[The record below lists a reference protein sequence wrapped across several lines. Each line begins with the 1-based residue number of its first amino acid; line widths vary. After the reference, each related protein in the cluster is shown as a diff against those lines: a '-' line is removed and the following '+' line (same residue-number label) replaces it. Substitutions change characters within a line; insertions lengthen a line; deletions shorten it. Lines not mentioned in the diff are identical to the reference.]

1 MYHCRHVPL
10 CIPFPPAIVAPWKL
24 HEVLRDEKY
33 SEPKL
38 DLKFDK
44 RQCTSFFDICLK
56 GDDNFDHE
64 TELNLSFLFFC
75 NRCKELSFRR
85 MGLRDFKNEIMW
97 NCVITGNVLCAELYT
112 SSRNTIISNETCRYI
127 IPGCYTKRTSE
138 IEIILQE
145 NRNRYARDTHLFPRP
160 TIVKNTPLI
169 YLLSWIIMYS
179 IQSFFKIRKSESKRI
194 LRSFSLF

>member
-1 MYHCRHVPL
+1 
-10 CIPFPPAIVAPWKL
+10 
-24 HEVLRDEKY
+24 
-33 SEPKL
+33 
-38 DLKFDK
+38 
-44 RQCTSFFDICLK
+44 
-56 GDDNFDHE
+56 
-64 TELNLSFLFFC
+64 
-75 NRCKELSFRR
+75 

-145 NRNRYARDTHLFPRP
+145 NRNRYARDTHLFPHP

-194 LRSFSLF
+194 LRSFSLFQRKRKKKERIGALERDPKRRVRIAYFDFTTRVARHSIRFVVRIRN

>member
-1 MYHCRHVPL
+1 
-10 CIPFPPAIVAPWKL
+10 
-24 HEVLRDEKY
+24 
-33 SEPKL
+33 
-38 DLKFDK
+38 
-44 RQCTSFFDICLK
+44 
-56 GDDNFDHE
+56 
-64 TELNLSFLFFC
+64 
-75 NRCKELSFRR
+75 

-179 IQSFFKIRKSESKRI
+179 IQSFFKIRKSDANDRNVSFDRSRYFREKEKRKKESVPSNVIRRGACGSPTLI
-194 LRSFSLF
+194 SPLVSLDTRYAL

>member
-1 MYHCRHVPL
+1 
-10 CIPFPPAIVAPWKL
+10 
-24 HEVLRDEKY
+24 
-33 SEPKL
+33 
-38 DLKFDK
+38 
-44 RQCTSFFDICLK
+44 
-56 GDDNFDHE
+56 
-64 TELNLSFLFFC
+64 
-75 NRCKELSFRR
+75 

-169 YLLSWIIMYS
+169 YLLSWIIMFAFNHFLKFENPTQTIEMYPS
-179 IQSFFKIRKSESKRI
+179 IVLVILEKKKKERKNRCPRTWSEEARADRLLWFHHSC
-194 LRSFSLF
+194 RSTLDTLCSTHS

>member
-1 MYHCRHVPL
+1 
-10 CIPFPPAIVAPWKL
+10 
-24 HEVLRDEKY
+24 
-33 SEPKL
+33 
-38 DLKFDK
+38 
-44 RQCTSFFDICLK
+44 
-56 GDDNFDHE
+56 
-64 TELNLSFLFFC
+64 
-75 NRCKELSFRR
+75 

-179 IQSFFKIRKSESKRI
+179 IQSFFKIRKSDANDPSIVLVI
-194 LRSFSLF
+194 LEKKKKERKNRCPRTWSEEARADRLLWFHHSCRSTLDTLCSTHS